1 MVTSL
6 LSRNNTTKTGHYFS
20 SLNFF
25 FSLIW
30 SQEFWDG
37 QTLSPFSHQ
46 REKRSLWRL
55 IGLPSCQL
63 DLVHTISYPICTT
76 QLDSPPKPA
85 PPAFPIPI
93 HGTSIIP
100 VAQAPNLGVTLDST
114 LSLHIIHPS
123 VNQTT
128 LAPPEMSPKSSHLSS
143 PLLLHH
149 RISARSLLDLL
160 PVSTFAPTP
169 HSILYTSVFCLLKIC
184 QIKSLWTKP
193 SSGFPYIL
201 GWEQYLPSRW
211 CSLNIAD

>member
-114 LSLHIIHPS
+114 LSL
-123 VNQTT
+123 
-128 LAPPEMSPKSSHLSS
+128 
-143 PLLLHH
+143 
-149 RISARSLLDLL
+149 
-160 PVSTFAPTP
+160 TP
-169 HSILYTSVFCLLKIC
+169 HHSPFCEPNHVSPTWDESKIQPPLIASATAPLYLT
-184 QIKSLWTKP
+184 
-193 SSGFPYIL
+193 
-201 GWEQYLPSRW
+201 
-211 CSLNIAD
+211 